1 MASFIGREHATGAC
15 ALAKLDADGECMV
28 EQRIGE
34 VTVEIDADGVSVGA
48 VLARGCRVAPAPP
61 DLEREL
67 TTAIQTAPDDEPVRK
82 AVRDLLRHG
91 KYKPTGRGKPACE
104 YLLNA
109 AREGR
114 FPRINN
120 LVDINNLVSLES
132 QLPISLID
140 VELAKSDRFC
150 VRRGRA
156 GEKYVFNAG
165 GQEIDLED
173 LLLVS
178 HLPADVACA
187 NPVKDSMATKLVE
200 ASSAVLAILYAP
212 TSLRDRLDRATRRF
226 GAALLAYSGGEVLAA
241 SVVTSG

>member
-1 MASFIGREHATGAC
+1 MTETRI
-15 ALAKLDADGECMV
+15 AD
-28 EQRIGE
+28 
-34 VTVEIDADGVSVGA
+34 VTVEIEAADTCVGL
-48 VLARGCRVAPAPP
+48 VLARGCTVAPAPP
-61 DLEREL
+61 EL
-67 TTAIQTAPDDEPVRK
+67 DEALTKAIASAPDDEPVRK

-109 AREGR
+109 AREAR

-120 LVDINNLVSLES
+120 LVDINNLISLES

-140 VELAKSDRFC
+140 VGLAKSDRFR
-150 VRRGRA
+150 VRRGRS
-156 GEKYVFNAG
+156 GERYVFNSG

-187 NPVKDSMATKLVE
+187 NPVKDSMATKLTD
-200 ASSAVLAILYAP
+200 ASKDVLAVLYAP
-212 TSLRDRLDRATRRF
+212 PSLRDRLTRATERF
-226 GAALLAYSGGEVLAA
+226 ADALNRWSGGKVAA
-241 SVVTSG
+241 FSVG

>member
-1 MASFIGREHATGAC
+1 VKKS
-15 ALAKLDADGECMV
+15 
-28 EQRIGE
+28 
-34 VTVEIDADGVSVGA
+34 
-48 VLARGCRVAPAPP
+48 
-61 DLEREL
+61 
-67 TTAIQTAPDDEPVRK
+67 
-82 AVRDLLRHG
+82 VRDLLRHG

-120 LVDINNLVSLES
+120 LVDINNLVSLET

-140 VELAKSDRFC
+140 VGLAKSDRFR

-156 GEKYVFNAG
+156 GEKYVFNSG

-178 HLPADVACA
+178 HLPADVPCA
-187 NPVKDSMATKLVE
+187 NPVKDSMATKLID
-200 ASSAVLAILYAP
+200 ASSDVLAVIYAP
-212 TSLRDRLDRATRRF
+212 LSLKPLLSRATDRF
-226 GAALLAYSGGEVLAA
+226 ASALDAWSGGKVAA
-241 SVVTSG
+241 RGTIAD

>member
-1 MASFIGREHATGAC
+1 MTMESKIGDVT
-15 ALAKLDADGECMV
+15 
-28 EQRIGE
+28 IE
-34 VTVEIDADGVSVGA
+34 VSARAVSAGV
-48 VLARGCRVAPAPP
+48 VLARGCRVVPAPAA
-61 DLEREL
+61 LEEEL
-67 TTAIQTAPDDEPVRK
+67 TRAIAAAPDDEGVRK
-82 AVRDLLRHG
+82 SVRDLLRHG

-120 LVDINNLVSLES
+120 LVDINNLVSLET

-140 VELAKSDRFC
+140 VKLAGSDRFR
-150 VRRGRA
+150 VRRGLP

-178 HLPADVACA
+178 HLPSDTPCA
-187 NPVKDSMATKLVE
+187 NPVKDSMATKLVD
-200 ASSAVLAILYAP
+200 ASTDVLAVIYSP
-212 TSLRDRLDRATRRF
+212 PSL
-226 GAALLAYSGGEVLAA
+226 GAALARATERFAAALDAYGGGKVEAHGVIA
-241 SVVTSG
+241 G